1 MSLYSNNLDTI
12 RECFGDGVLM
22 VFDALFLGI
31 LAIIK
36 MWQMD
41 RFLTLLFLI
50 SMAFLMAVGTGFGK
64 IMVKKREEQ
73 QQAFSFRII
82 ILQKKGQKLIP
93 SMPIRRKP

>member
-12 RECFGDGVLM
+12 RECFGDGALM

-50 SMAFLMAVGTGFGK
+50 SMAFLMAVGTGLGK

-73 QQAFSFRII
+73 QAFSFQII
-82 ILQKKGQKLIP
+82 ILQKTGQKIIP